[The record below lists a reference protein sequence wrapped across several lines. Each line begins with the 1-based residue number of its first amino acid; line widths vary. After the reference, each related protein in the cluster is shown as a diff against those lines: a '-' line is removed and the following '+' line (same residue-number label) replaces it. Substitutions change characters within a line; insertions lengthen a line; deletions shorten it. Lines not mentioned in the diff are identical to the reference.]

1 MDRTFTYLGQL
12 YKGQPGEDYDLLGT
26 VELPNGNIEL
36 TINSSV
42 YGVFNVTINPAQM
55 AIDEGASPKT
65 EG

>member
-12 YKGQPGEDYDLLGT
+12 YEGQPGEDYDLLGT
-26 VELPNGNIEL
+26 INLPNGTTQV

-42 YGVFNVTINPAQM
+42 SGVFNVVINPAQM
-55 AIDEGASPKT
+55 AKDEGAPPKT